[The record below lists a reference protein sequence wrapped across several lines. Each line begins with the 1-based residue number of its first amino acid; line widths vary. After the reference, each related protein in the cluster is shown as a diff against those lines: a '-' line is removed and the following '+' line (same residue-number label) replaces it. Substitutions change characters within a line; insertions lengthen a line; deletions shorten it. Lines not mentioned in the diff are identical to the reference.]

1 MSTVTQEKPAVS
13 KPDASEILQNARSEG
28 RSALPESDGKELLSS
43 YGIAVPQ
50 RAMAIDPALAAAAA
64 AGMKGPFVVKVSSPD
79 ILHKS
84 DVGGVKVGL
93 QSPEAVAEA
102 VAEMQEIPAI
112 AAARV
117 DGFLVEEMAPA
128 GRELV
133 IGGMYDSRFGQMIM
147 VGLGG
152 IFVEVLADVSFR
164 LCPITRDDA
173 AAMLS
178 ELRGAKLLEGA
189 RGLKAVSKEAV
200 IDILMAVGGE
210 GGLLVENAEDIAE
223 LDLNPV
229 IANESGAVAVDAR
242 VILREQGDAASKGN
256 LPGADLPVLE
266 RWKPMFEPKTIAVVG
281 ASTKGGNV
289 ANIFIRRIK
298 AFGYEGEIYPIHPKA
313 EEVEDLKCYPSLSE
327 TPKPV
332 DYTYIAIGGD
342 AVPDVL
348 AKASGNYQVAQVIS
362 SGFGETE
369 EGKELEADVV
379 RAAHANGIRI
389 AGPNCLGLYSP
400 RGKVTFA
407 ADPPAKVGGIGAVTQ
422 SGGLG
427 TDIIKRGSA
436 RGLYFSGLVT
446 LGNCADISPVD
457 MVEYY
462 LADPETKVIG
472 LYLEELR
479 DGRRFFDL
487 LRTTPNPK
495 PVVVLKG
502 GRSKLGQA
510 AAASHTGALAGDFRA
525 WEAFA
530 AQTTCALVK
539 TVDEFIDALL
549 AFQNLTV
556 RPEHP
561 TRKVTLF
568 GNGGGT
574 SVLATDFYADYGLD
588 TEPFPPAVRTT
599 LEALQLPP
607 GTSVANPIDA
617 PVRTLQQDD
626 GKVAAKILDIVYEG
640 ADTDAVVMHIN
651 LAAFAGREG
660 KDPIDTLIDGAVD
673 VRRRHAGGAHFVMV
687 LRSDG
692 SQALDDRKRQVR
704 ERALSAGIPV
714 YDEMAPAA
722 LALNAVKHI
731 ESRLAARLKQS
742 EKE

>member
-1 MSTVTQEKPAVS
+1 MSIMTKKRSAAEDSA
-13 KPDASEILQNARSEG
+13 ASSIIEAALAEG
-28 RSALPESDGKELLSS
+28 RTALPETDGKALLSA
-43 YGIAVPQ
+43 YGIAVPR
-50 RAMAIDPALAAAAA
+50 RAMAKDAAEGEAAAAA
-64 AGMKGPFVVKVSSPD
+64 MTAPFVVKVSSPD

-84 DVGGVKVGL
+84 DVGGVRVGL
-93 QSPEAVAEA
+93 ETGEAVARA
-102 VAEMQEIPAI
+102 IAEMQEIPAI

-117 DGFLVEEMAPA
+117 DGFLVEEMAPK

-133 IGGMYDSRFGQMIM
+133 IGGMNDARFGPMIM

-164 LCPITRDDA
+164 LCPITRADA
-173 AAMLS
+173 EAMLS
-178 ELRGAKLLEGA
+178 ELRGAKLLDGA
-189 RGLKAVSKEAV
+189 RGEKPVSRAAVV
-200 IDILMAVGGE
+200 DMLLAVGGE
-210 GGLLVENAEDIAE
+210 DGLLMRHADTVVE

-229 IANESGAVAVDAR
+229 IAGETGAAAVDAR
-242 VILREQGDAASKGN
+242 VLLREGGGQAPAGA
-256 LPGADLPVLE
+256 LPGTERSVLD
-266 RWKPMFEPKTIAVVG
+266 RWKAMFEPETIAVVG

-289 ANIFIRRIK
+289 ANTFIRRLK
-298 AFGYEGEIYPIHPKA
+298 EFGFEGEIYPIHPKA
-313 EEVEDLKCYPSLSE
+313 DEVEDLKCYPSLAD

-342 AVPDVL
+342 AVPAVL
-348 AKASGNYQVAQVIS
+348 SAAKGRVQVAQVIS

-369 EGKELEADVV
+369 SGKALEKDVV
-379 RAAHANGIRI
+379 RTAHENGIRI

-407 ADPPAKVGGIGAVTQ
+407 ALSPAEVGTIGVVTQ

-427 TDIIKRGSA
+427 TDIIKRGAA
-436 RGLYFSGLVT
+436 RGLRFSGLVT

-462 LADPETKVIG
+462 LHDPQTRVIG
-472 LYLEELR
+472 LYLEELQ

-487 LRTTPNPK
+487 LRSTPLPK
-495 PVVVLKG
+495 PVVILKG

-530 AQTTCALVK
+530 AQTPCALVK
-539 TVDEFIDALL
+539 TVDEFIDSLL
-549 AFQNLTV
+549 AFQNLAI
-556 RPEHP
+556 RPDRP
-561 TRKVTLF
+561 TRKITLF

-574 SVLATDFYADYGLD
+574 SVLATDFFADFGLD
-588 TEPFPPAVRTT
+588 TEPFPVAVRST
-599 LEALQLPP
+599 LEALELPP

-626 GKVAAKILDIVYEG
+626 GKVASKILDIVYEG

-651 LAAFAGREG
+651 LASFVGREG
-660 KDPIDTLIDGAVD
+660 KDPIDTLIDGAVE
-673 VRRRHAGGAHFVMV
+673 VRARHAGGAHLLMV

-692 SQALDDRKRQVR
+692 SQALDDRKREVR
-704 ERALSAGIPV
+704 ARALAAGIPV
-714 YDEMAPAA
+714 YDEMGPAA

-731 ESRLAARLKQS
+731 EGRMAAHH
-742 EKE
+742 EDHGKE